1 MLPALF
7 PALRVAIDRR
17 RDTAGQYLLSGA
29 GSPALKHAQNVNP
42 RRLRALRDFVREFDC
57 PFGIV
62 INNDEK
68 IRRYD
73 TDLIGLPFAWLA
85 R

>member
-1 MLPALF
+1 MSVRA
-7 PALRVAIDRR
+7 
-17 RDTAGQYLLSGA
+17 
-29 GSPALKHAQNVNP
+29 
-42 RRLRALRDFVREFDC
+42 RLRALRDFVREFDC

-73 TDLIGLPFAWLA
+73 DTLIGLPFTWLA